1 MSDHTITQLPT
12 SEVKLEFTVSA
23 QDAKPYLDEAVREL
37 STARPI
43 PGFRPGKATY
53 EEAKR
58 AYGEMRIWE
67 TALERIV
74 RSFYVR
80 AVLDAKLETI
90 GSPAINIDQLVPG
103 QDIKFTATAPLEPKA
118 TKVADLKK
126 CQVTVKKTEV
136 KPNDLAGAMEELRN
150 MRRAEALVDRPATM
164 QDLVIIDM
172 EMRKDKV
179 VVDGGTGRDYRV
191 FLGESHYI
199 PGFAEKLEGTKAG
212 EERVFTLNFPT
223 EHYQKHLAGQPIEF
237 TTTTKGVYELT
248 APKLDDDFA
257 KAIGF
262 DTLALLQAKIQ
273 ENMGLEAKQKA
284 DEAAEIELL
293 EKLVDSS
300 TFSDVPEMLVS
311 QEVNRMIQEL
321 QSGIDE
327 QGMKWEDYLSSIK
340 KTTDQ
345 LKQDFLAPAVRR
357 IKTAVLIKHFAKE
370 QQIEVTKEELDQ
382 EQDRLLKGIKPS
394 DTESRLRV
402 ASPEFRDYMTVQLRN
417 RKTLEWLK
425 KECIQE

>member
-1 MSDHTITQLPT
+1 VLGSTPVNNGQ
-12 SEVKLEFTVSA
+12 TV
-23 QDAKPYLDEAVREL
+23 
-37 STARPI
+37 
-43 PGFRPGKATY
+43 FRPPFFGTNKPLYCKA
-53 EEAKR
+53 
-58 AYGEMRIWE
+58 
-67 TALERIV
+67 
-74 RSFYVR
+74 
-80 AVLDAKLETI
+80 
-90 GSPAINIDQLVPG
+90 
-103 QDIKFTATAPLEPKA
+103 
-118 TKVADLKK
+118 
-126 CQVTVKKTEV
+126 KT
-136 KPNDLAGAMEELRN
+136 
-150 MRRAEALVDRPATM
+150 
-164 QDLVIIDM
+164 
-172 EMRKDKV
+172 
-179 VVDGGTGRDYRV
+179 
-191 FLGESHYI
+191 
-199 PGFAEKLEGTKAG
+199 
-212 EERVFTLNFPT
+212 
-223 EHYQKHLAGQPIEF
+223 
-237 TTTTKGVYELT
+237 YELT
-248 APKLDDDFA
+248 YDDSDLPTHYGFKLDDDFA